1 MIKIILLAAEF
12 SSSTTM
18 KQTRFL
24 KPNLLLTISASHWAS
39 LSAPILV
46 SGKNIS
52 LSVTPQVA
60 WLLVFACLYKGVQ
73 SVGKVVYVTATFP
86 YVVLVI
92 LVIFGATL
100 DGAKDGIRF
109 YLKPDISKLSDSSV
123 WAAAATQIF
132 YSLGVTFGGLMV
144 MSSYNKFDNNI
155 LRSVY
160 SSSNY
165 R

>member
-1 MIKIILLAAEF
+1 MITIDHSAAEF
-12 SSSTTM
+12 SSSTTK
-18 KQTRFL
+18 KQTRIP
-24 KPNLLLTISASHWAS
+24 KPNSLLTISASHWAS
-39 LSAPILV
+39 SSAPISV
-46 SGKNIS
+46 SGQNVP
-52 LSVTPQVA
+52 LSITPQVA
-60 WLLVFACLYKGVQ
+60 WLLVFGCLYKGVQ

-100 DGAKDGIRF
+100 DGAKDGITF
-109 YLKPDISKLSDSSV
+109 YLKPDISKLGDSSV

-155 LRSVY
+155 LRFVEHFY
-160 SSSNY
+160 NY
-165 R
+165 